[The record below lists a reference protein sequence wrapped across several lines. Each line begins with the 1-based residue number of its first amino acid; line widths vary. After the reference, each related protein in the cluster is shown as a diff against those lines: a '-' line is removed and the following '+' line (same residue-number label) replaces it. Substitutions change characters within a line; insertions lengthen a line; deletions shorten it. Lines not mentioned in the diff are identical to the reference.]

1 MLKLKQLCQ
10 FTVAKDVVISYFRC
24 LEKHRKKLDFFL
36 NPLTKLSNILLDI
49 VYVILRNV
57 KKKPFGK

>member
-24 LEKHRKKLDFFL
+24 LEKHRKKPWFFL
-36 NPLTKLSNILLDI
+36 EIL
-49 VYVILRNV
+49 
-57 KKKPFGK
+57 